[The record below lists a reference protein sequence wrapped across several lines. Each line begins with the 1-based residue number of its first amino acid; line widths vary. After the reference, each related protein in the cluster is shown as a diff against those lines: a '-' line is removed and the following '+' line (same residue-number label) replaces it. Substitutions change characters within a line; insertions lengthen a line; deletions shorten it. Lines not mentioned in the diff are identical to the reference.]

1 MKAFTFRLETL
12 LHLREMAKDKAIA
25 EYGVAIRQ
33 REESEKLL
41 DQGHRALDDLKQEI
55 GVRRTV
61 GFSGSEQEP
70 YNRSIN
76 HAKERIIDLN
86 ARVQEARK
94 VEDFKRNQFLE
105 TDSSYKSLLRLKEK
119 QKEEHLEH
127 ESKKEERELGDVIGA
142 RFVFNKASSN

>member
-25 EYGVAIRQ
+25 EYGVAIHQ

-41 DQGHRALDDLKQEI
+41 DQGHRALDDLKREI
-55 GVRRTV
+55 GLRRTV
-61 GFSGSEQEP
+61 GFSGSEQES

-86 ARVQEARK
+86 ASVQEARK
-94 VEDFKRNQFLE
+94 VEDFKRSQYLE
-105 TDSSYKSLLRLKEK
+105 TDSSFKSLLRL
-119 QKEEHLEH
+119 
-127 ESKKEERELGDVIGA
+127 
-142 RFVFNKASSN
+142 